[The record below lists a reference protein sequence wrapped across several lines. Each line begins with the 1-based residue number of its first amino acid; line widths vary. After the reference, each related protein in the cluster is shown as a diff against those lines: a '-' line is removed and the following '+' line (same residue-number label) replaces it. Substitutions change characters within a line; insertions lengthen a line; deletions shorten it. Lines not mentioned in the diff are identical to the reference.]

1 MLVDSGIW
9 DGAGEGRDSEEAVGG
24 VDLIQNLNR
33 KNMAWK

>member
-9 DGAGEGRDSEEAVGG
+9 DGAEGRDSGEAVGG

-33 KNMAWK
+33 KNMAWR